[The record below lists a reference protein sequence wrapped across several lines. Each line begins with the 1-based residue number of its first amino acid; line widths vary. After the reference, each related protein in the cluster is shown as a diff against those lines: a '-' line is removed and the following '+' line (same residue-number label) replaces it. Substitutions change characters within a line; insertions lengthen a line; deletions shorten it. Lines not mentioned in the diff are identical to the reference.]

1 MTVEVLR
8 VDDAAG
14 LARVRG
20 VRFEV
25 FVGEFAITAD
35 EEHDELDE
43 APGVVHVLAVDGP
56 EDLGTARLVSDAAH
70 PGIVHMTR
78 VAVRATARGRGVG
91 RAVMEALEQ
100 IAWAEHAV
108 GDPPAVRLELSA
120 METAVPFYRSLGYD
134 IGEERYLEV
143 RIPHRAATKVLTDP
157 PRVGSGRMR
166 R

>member
-8 VDDAAG
+8 VEDAAG
-14 LARVRG
+14 LARVRA

-25 FVGEFAITAD
+25 FVGEFAITA
-35 EEHDELDE
+35 EEELDDLDE
-43 APGVVHVLAVDGP
+43 APGVVHVLAVDGA

-70 PGIVHMTR
+70 PGVVHMTR
-78 VAVRATARGRGVG
+78 VAVRANARGRGVG

-100 IAWAEHAV
+100 LAWAEHAV

-120 METAVPFYRSLGYD
+120 METAVPFYRSLGYE
-134 IGEERYLEV
+134 IGEDRYLEV
-143 RIPHRAATKVLTDP
+143 RIPHRAATKVLTDRP
-157 PRVGSGRMR
+157 GAEGGRMR